1 MNVLEEW
8 DCKVVG
14 ELAGSMWSNTVLF
27 IFIDISFDV
36 QLEIN
41 NRTVRCSGEAK
52 GSYYPSPMYT
62 CAGIRLVFCYN
73 QLSRQAGRPPNIK
86 PCRRNNVKPC
96 GRGTQKLCGC
106 EYRFW
111 MVFFLKACIYIS
123 TENASLARF
132 SQRTDSIDFWWFTP
146 GC

>member
-73 QLSRQAGRPPNIK
+73 QLSRQAGHLISNLAGETTLNLAEEAPENCIVVNI
-86 PCRRNNVKPC
+86 
-96 GRGTQKLCGC
+96 GFESSLL
-106 EYRFW
+106 
-111 MVFFLKACIYIS
+111 LKACIYIS
-123 TENASLARF
+123 TENASHARF
-132 SQRTDSIDFWWFTP
+132 FQQTDLIDFWWLTP